1 MTPPKQP
8 ADLVDAYAQWMSASI
23 DAWATS
29 ATALA
34 GRATSGS
41 YDPAAWIAEAGAYAG
56 RMTKATV
63 DLYQHLMVGAA
74 SATVPSD
81 DYPEPVSKSVTGPVD
96 LRIAGPL
103 HAQYSQTTVAA
114 SAATIVRT
122 TTPTGEKSFH
132 VELDRTNL
140 PGDAYWA
147 KVEVVA
153 NGTVVETVDV
163 VVQVP

>member
-1 MTPPKQP
+1 MTSPKQP
-8 ADLVDAYAQWMSASI
+8 ADLVDAYARWVSASI

-34 GRATSGS
+34 DRAASGS
-41 YDPAAWIAEAGAYAG
+41 YDAAAWMAEAGAYAG

-63 DLYQHLMVGAA
+63 DLYQSLVAGAG
-74 SATVPSD
+74 SPTVRSD
-81 DYPEPVSKSVTGPVD
+81 EYPEPAPKSVTGPVD

-114 SAATIVRT
+114 GAATIVRT
-122 TTPTGEKSFH
+122 TATTGEKSFH

-153 NGTVVETVDV
+153 NGAVVETVDV